1 MEFLLLK
8 FYFTLQWDDDQMF
21 DALVDDMEIDDMQQ
35 PQNNI
40 SSHRGFS
47 NNVNA
52 INRNSANKPQIS
64 RTAAGRCAMSTTNND
79 TGLMNDFTSEGVK
92 TATAT
97 KGNNSNVK
105 RNLNLKLEKK
115 EVASLN
121 SGFENNGQDDFAS
134 LPVKRQKVTI
144 PNNEVID
151 GFDDDMDFS
160 EINEYEMIDSGSDF
174 GAQSTNIRRSNS
186 ASGSSFSDGSKNRS
200 NISNQKQSNMA
211 LGKTKRETLKPVKS
225 EPTVPSVKS
234 HSGMIQLK
242 QDGKP
247 KVGVGIDRFFSPHKA
262 ANADAEVMETE
273 SGMIM
278 KV

>member
-35 PQNNI
+35 PQNNN

-52 INRNSANKPQIS
+52 IRGNGENKPHVS
-64 RTAAGRCAMSTTNND
+64 GTVAGRSAMSIANNN
-79 TGLMNDFTSEGVK
+79 TGLMDNFTSKGVK
-92 TATAT
+92 TATT
-97 KGNNSNVK
+97 TRGNNSNVK

-115 EVASLN
+115 EVTSSN

-160 EINEYEMIDSGSDF
+160 EINEYEMIDTGTDF
-174 GAQSTNIRRSNS
+174 GAQITNIRSNS
-186 ASGSSFSDGSKNRS
+186 ASGSSFSDVSKNRS

-211 LGKTKRETLKPVKS
+211 LSKTKRETLKPVKS